1 MSAILRALIAEQQF
15 ERNDAIE
22 REREYI
28 LSLCRKDAIEY
39 IAWRYR
45 RTREVHMAHNM
56 TDIEIDQVAIQQY
69 ERIKND

>member
-1 MSAILRALIAEQQF
+1 MCIYNTTMNEAMQ
-15 ERNDAIE
+15 
-22 REREYI
+22 RERKLI
-28 LSLCRKDAIEY
+28 LSLSRTEAIEY

-69 ERIKND
+69 ERIINGNPYS